1 MAFAA
6 EHPILPVSEHRPV
19 GEIER
24 RSADFRVE
32 SEYQPAG
39 DQPAAIA
46 ELDERLSRG
55 ERDVVLMGATGTGK
69 SATAAWLIEKQQR
82 PTLVMAPNK
91 TLAAQ
96 LANELRQLLP
106 HNAVEYFVSYYD

>member
-19 GEIER
+19 GEVER
-24 RSADFRVE
+24 RSGEFKVE

-46 ELDERLSRG
+46 ELDERLTRG

-106 HNAVEYFVSYYD
+106 HNAVE